1 MPPADS
7 ETPEARARRGTACTT
22 EGFRIRQIDGKSSS
36 ANLKA
41 TIQTFS
47 YEDCGPPLRMATYND
62 DNHQFSRAPDV
73 VVRHGFHRDADYV
86 SGPRC
91 TARSPEHRRRFAI
104 RLARVARTLRVAA
117 VARRGFGVWG
127 PRATEVRFGRTAAE
141 STTARCR

>member
-1 MPPADS
+1 
-7 ETPEARARRGTACTT
+7 
-22 EGFRIRQIDGKSSS
+22 
-36 ANLKA
+36 
-41 TIQTFS
+41 
-47 YEDCGPPLRMATYND
+47 MATYND